1 MAFWKDSFFCSSL
14 GCNLALTFELAYV
27 FFYSKKFHMY
37 IKCTLIIFLPFSF
50 FILFSLS
57 LNFFFASNSVFFFLM
72 CSMLLIRL
80 PAQAGVRS
88 YLLEQG
94 QLPSSYTTK
103 KDDSSFPG
111 IRQLACSSRGRV
123 RTLWSCP
130 RPWWDVALPRLVQ
143 VLSR

>member
-1 MAFWKDSFFCSSL
+1 MYFDHIPP
-14 GCNLALTFELAYV
+14 V
-27 FFYSKKFHMY
+27 FLFYS
-37 IKCTLIIFLPFSF
+37 FLPLTEF
-50 FILFSLS
+50 LLR
-57 LNFFFASNSVFFFLM
+57 LQLCFFFM

-111 IRQLACSSRGRV
+111 IRQLACSSRERV

-130 RPWWDVALPRLVQ
+130 RP
-143 VLSR
+143 